1 MRVLTILLAVLLLMT
16 SLLADPEVAA
26 ASSHSGV
33 VDCNYCH
40 RVNLKS
46 LGPHRA
52 ATCLSCHGPGGSS
65 TRRAASHIQM
75 DCRDCHMTH
84 GGSINWLGEQNGK
97 FLRHDIDKT
106 GQHSDPQDYFSRYLI
121 PHIKAPDE
129 NYAQV
134 VFTSRGTG
142 VGEPSLHSFADGD
155 QDRNG
160 IYDGI
165 CEVCHLEFLYQNEQ
179 ASGPHHI
186 GETCTAC
193 HLHSNGF
200 R

>member
-1 MRVLTILLAVLLLMT
+1 MRASNLLLAVLMLT
-16 SLLADPEVAA
+16 LLAAPQPAF
-26 ASSHSGV
+26 ASSPQSKN
-33 VDCNYCH
+33 CNYCH
-40 RVNLKS
+40 KARPIWS
-46 LGPHRA
+46 MRA
-52 ATCLSCHGPGGSS
+52 ATCLTCHGPGGSS
-65 TRRAASHIQM
+65 SLRAAAHIQM

-84 GGSINWLGEQNGK
+84 GGSINWLGELNSK
-97 FLRHDIDKT
+97 FLRKDVDRT
-106 GQHSDPQDYFSRYLI
+106 GQHSDEQDYYSRYSI
-121 PHIKAPDE
+121 PHIKALDE